1 MLCAFNT
8 LKFGARR
15 VCRAL
20 KRCNRAIRSWDIE
33 VSFFVVM
40 QWCYESIFTGDAT
53 NVVHLSQKCAVC
65 YTDTD
70 SNRTSAYRCFIFKPK
85 YQYLLMVWWV
95 YGIKSKLRMS
105 AMRSNHKMFIW
116 ANILGRN
123 RAMKRITFFNQDLG
137 KFLLKCYHFYF
148 HS

>member
-1 MLCAFNT
+1 MFE
-8 LKFGARR
+8 ARR

-20 KRCNRAIRSWDIE
+20 KLCNRAIRSWDIE
-33 VSFFVVM
+33 ISIFVVM
-40 QWCYESIFTGDAT
+40 LRCSESISTDHT
-53 NVVHLSQKCAVC
+53 SSVVYCSRKWRIC

-70 SNRTSAYRCFIFKPK
+70 SNMTSAHRCFHFKPK

-105 AMRSNHKMFIW
+105 AMRSNHKMFVW

-123 RAMKRITFFNQDLG
+123 RAMKRTTFFNQDLV
-137 KFLLKCYHFYF
+137 KFFLKCYHFYF